1 MNISERRFL
10 CRCEKQGESEAGDY
24 YLHMPVSLL
33 QRLAVTWLIEGYT
46 LRWDVIYIINI
57 VSQCGWDTY
66 GLAFVRA

>member
-10 CRCEKQGESEAGDY
+10 CRCEKQGECKAGDY

-46 LRWDVIYIINI
+46 LRWGVIYIINI
-57 VSQCGWDTY
+57 VSQCGWDAY
-66 GLAFVRA
+66 GLALVRA